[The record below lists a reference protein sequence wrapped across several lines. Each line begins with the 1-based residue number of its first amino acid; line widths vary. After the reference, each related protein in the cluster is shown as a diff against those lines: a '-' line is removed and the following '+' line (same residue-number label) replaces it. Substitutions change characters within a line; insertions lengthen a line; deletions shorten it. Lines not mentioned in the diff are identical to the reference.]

1 MPEVSACFSAFGAL
15 CFNSER
21 HLAAVESFR
30 VAAGGVAFHPP
41 QPHEG
46 EKRVLSKPAFGV
58 LGLERVYDV
67 SGFLLTDVGLE
78 WDKKARLPEVS
89 IVLWDFIF
97 QNEMIAK
104 RVPSQLR

>member
-1 MPEVSACFSAFGAL
+1 
-15 CFNSER
+15 
-21 HLAAVESFR
+21 
-30 VAAGGVAFHPP
+30 
-41 QPHEG
+41 
-46 EKRVLSKPAFGV
+46 V